1 MNIFTCVDNH
11 APVKTLKLKHKSNPS
26 ITPEIKERIRRRN
39 ELHKRAR
46 KSGNHEDWK
55 AFVDLRRQIKRA
67 IRQAEREYFTQQVI
81 SNQGNTS
88 SLWKTICQA
97 LPKKS
102 CQRPQYTRDID
113 VLVNEF
119 NRFFISV
126 GQEAARKSTELA
138 NHYGLQYINPTSQ
151 VMPTS
156 QSGEEGCFVF
166 QPVTPDDVRT
176 VILDMPTN
184 KAPGFDKVPFRWLRT
199 ALSTSSQ
206 R

>member
-1 MNIFTCVDNH
+1 MKGAENPFYLVLNH
-11 APVKTLKLKHKSNPS
+11 MFHTTS
-26 ITPEIKERIRRRN
+26 
-39 ELHKRAR
+39 
-46 KSGNHEDWK
+46 
-55 AFVDLRRQIKRA
+55 
-67 IRQAEREYFTQQVI
+67 FTQQVI

-88 SLWKTICQA
+88 SLWKTIRQA

-102 CQRPQYTRDID
+102 SQRPQYTRDTD
-113 VLVNEF
+113 VLANEF

-176 VILDMPTN
+176 VIHTYIH
-184 KAPGFDKVPFRWLRT
+184 T
-199 ALSTSSQ
+199 YIHT
-206 R
+206 